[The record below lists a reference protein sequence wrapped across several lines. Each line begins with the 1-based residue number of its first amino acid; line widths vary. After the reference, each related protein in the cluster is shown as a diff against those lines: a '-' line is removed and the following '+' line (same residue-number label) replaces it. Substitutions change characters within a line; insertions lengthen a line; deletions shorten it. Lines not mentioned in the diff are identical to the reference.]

1 MSESTTPP
9 PPPSDPAGS
18 GQPAG
23 TGPGSSAP
31 PPAQPTPSSGQ
42 PTPRGSGGMSGDQMK
57 ATMQNAHK
65 YDLGI
70 IGAGVLAFIFSLLP
84 YYTVSVDGGPLLNVS
99 ESGTAWHGFFGW
111 FATLLALAA
120 AVVLVLHLLGVTLPV
135 PTRMTVLGMFAAA
148 LLCTIVAFFVFPGA
162 PDCQGFK
169 ACEDAVN
176 LGRGIG
182 YWLSLLAII
191 GGLALSV
198 MRKDARD

>member
-1 MSESTTPP
+1 MSDSTAPP

-18 GQPAG
+18 GQPAA

-31 PPAQPTPSSGQ
+31 PPSQPTSGQ
-42 PTPRGSGGMSGDQMK
+42 PTSRGPSGMSGDQMK
-57 ATMQNAHK
+57 TTLQNAHK

-70 IGAGVLAFIFSLLP
+70 IGAGVLTFIFSLLP
-84 YYTVSVDGGPLLNVS
+84 YYTVSVSGGPGLNFS
-99 ESGTAWHGFFGW
+99 ESGSAWHGFFGW

-120 AVVLVLHLLGVTLPV
+120 AVVIVLHLLGVTLPV
-135 PTRMTVLGMFAAA
+135 PTRMTVLGLFAAA
-148 LLCTIVAFFVFPGA
+148 LLCTIIAFFVFPGS
-162 PDCQGFK
+162 PDCQGIK
-169 ACEDAVN
+169 ECEDALD

>member
-1 MSESTTPP
+1 MSDSTTPP
-9 PPPSDPAGS
+9 PPPSDPTGS

-23 TGPGSSAP
+23 TGPASSSP
-31 PPAQPTPSSGQ
+31 PPAQPTPGQ
-42 PTPRGSGGMSGDQMK
+42 PTSRGSSGMSGDQMK
-57 ATMQNAHK
+57 TTMQNAHK

-84 YYTVSVDGGPLLNVS
+84 YYTVSVDGGPGLNFS
-99 ESGTAWHGFFGW
+99 DSGSAWHGFFGW

-135 PTRMTVLGMFAAA
+135 PTRMTVLGLFAVA
-148 LLCTIVAFFVFPGA
+148 LVCTILAFFVFPGDTGCGGIA
-162 PDCQGFK
+162 E
-169 ACEDAVN
+169 CEDAIN